1 LKKAFKLRDLG
12 SLQYFFGL
20 EVARSASGISVCQR
34 KYALDILEETG
45 MLACKPSAIP
55 MEPSIKLVGD
65 GAEPVIN
72 DSASYRRLVG
82 KLMYLTITRPEI
94 TYAMNKLCQFTSA
107 PKGSHMKAILKVLQY
122 IKGTIGNGLF
132 YSATSD
138 FVLKGFTDAD
148 WASCRDSRRSTSGY
162 CMFLGESMISWK
174 SKKQQMASHSSAESE
189 YRAMQYAVREIVW
202 LVHLLTDL
210 QVPQH
215 APVAFFCDSTTA
227 IHIANN
233 SVFHERTKH
242 VELDCHIVRDRIMS
256 GPIKILHVT
265 TIFSWQMCLP
275 SLCTRHSSSLLLAR
289 CH

>member
-1 LKKAFKLRDLG
+1 MEEVANLKDDLKKAFKIRDLG

-34 KYALDILEETG
+34 KYALDILEEIG

-72 DSASYRRLVG
+72 DPASYRRLVG

-107 PKGSHMKAILKVLQY
+107 PKGSHMKATLKVLQY

-174 SKKQQMASHSSAESE
+174 SKKQQMASHSSAESDTSTCSCGF
-189 YRAMQYAVREIVW
+189 
-202 LVHLLTDL
+202 LL
-210 QVPQH
+210 
-215 APVAFFCDSTTA
+215 
-227 IHIANN
+227 
-233 SVFHERTKH
+233 
-242 VELDCHIVRDRIMS
+242 
-256 GPIKILHVT
+256 
-265 TIFSWQMCLP
+265 
-275 SLCTRHSSSLLLAR
+275 
-289 CH
+289 